1 MIKQIGQLIDAR
13 IKTLEINIKAEIKAS
28 EEKLM
33 GAIKASEDRMIKKL
47 QGVEDKLV
55 ASHLP
60 GGIARHSSPGR
71 FKRIATSSLLVKSFG
86 V

>member
-1 MIKQIGQLIDAR
+1 
-13 IKTLEINIKAEIKAS
+13 
-28 EEKLM
+28 M